1 MNMAVET
8 TRLTGPTITRATDLE
23 RGLLIAA
30 GLEYEP
36 VVMLEPTETGLT
48 VRKLTVDEKID
59 YTERSGE
66 AAFLG
71 SEEEQDEFFA
81 ALDQRAGD

>member
-1 MNMAVET
+1 MSMAVET
-8 TRLTGPTITRATDLE
+8 TRLTGPTITRASDLD
-23 RGLLIAA
+23 RGLLVAA

-48 VRKLTVDEKID
+48 VRKLTADEKID

-71 SEEEQDEFFA
+71 SEEEQDEFFS

>member
-1 MNMAVET
+1 
-8 TRLTGPTITRATDLE
+8 
-23 RGLLIAA
+23 
-30 GLEYEP
+30 
-36 VVMLEPTETGLT
+36 MLEPTETGLT
-48 VRKLTVDEKID
+48 VRKLTADEKID